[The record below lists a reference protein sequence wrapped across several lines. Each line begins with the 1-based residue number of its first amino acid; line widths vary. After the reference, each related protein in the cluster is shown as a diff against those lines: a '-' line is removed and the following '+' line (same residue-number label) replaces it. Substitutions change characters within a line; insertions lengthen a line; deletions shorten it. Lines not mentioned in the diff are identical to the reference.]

1 MPVLPMHFDDRLEPP
16 ASPTEGGTPWGL
28 CLSFHAVRAQN
39 SPRPQCPPP
48 SLRVWGCQDPR
59 WGSASSLSFW
69 NPAGVGERADGR
81 LALCKE
87 AGLQLWGGGGV
98 GGTAKPPLPLET
110 PGPGALLCCSSYHPQ
125 AIHLPTRQ
133 PQGGVGALEV
143 WPGPDPPLG
152 KNHTDA
158 LVLTPLEGPKQVF
171 RGSRQQRP
179 ALNINVF

>member
-1 MPVLPMHFDDRLEPP
+1 MSSPCTLATGLNPP
-16 ASPTEGGTPWGL
+16 SPTEGRHPLGAVS
-28 CLSFHAVRAQN
+28 SFHAARAQN

-48 SLRVWGCQDPR
+48 AQGLGVPGPKMGKCQ
-59 WGSASSLSFW
+59 LSEFLE
-69 NPAGVGERADGR
+69 PSRSRGEGGR
-81 LALCKE
+81 LAS
-87 AGLQLWGGGGV
+87 ALQGGRSAAPGEGWG

-110 PGPGALLCCSSYHPQ
+110 PGPGALLCCSPYHPQ
-125 AIHLPTRQ
+125 GIHLPTRQ

-152 KNHTDA
+152 KNHTNA